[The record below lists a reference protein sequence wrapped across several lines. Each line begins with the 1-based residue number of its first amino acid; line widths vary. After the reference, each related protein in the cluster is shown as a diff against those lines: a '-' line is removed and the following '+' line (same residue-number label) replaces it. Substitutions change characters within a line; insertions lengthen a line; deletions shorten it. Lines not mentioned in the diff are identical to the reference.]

1 MLGFAFFLAGC
12 SALLSARLTSCSARL
27 LVCSSDPLFSSFS
40 LLSFF
45 LLFIHSLICSALPAL
60 CSARWGGV
68 LTLLQK
74 KARFHSSIR
83 KFPPF
88 FQKKHHSILLLT
100 PHILRTVL
108 HLAPPSPHLN
118 KIGKKSPR
126 SLASVDELPL
136 IFLEFSFAVS
146 KIMIIFVV

>member
-1 MLGFAFFLAGC
+1 MCRCGALRFFGGLLC
-12 SALLSARLTSCSARL
+12 SAL
-27 LVCSSDPLFSSFS
+27 CSSCFLFCS
-40 LLSFF
+40 
-45 LLFIHSLICSALPAL
+45 SALPIRSFLSSVCSHSFYSSFLPLSAL
-60 CSARWGGV
+60 LFLLSALLDGGG

-74 KARFHSSIR
+74 KARFHSSLR

-88 FQKKHHSILLLT
+88 FQKLHPSSPHLT